1 MAIQIGGT
9 TVIDNSR
16 NITNVGII
24 TVGTGGTTGTL
35 QVGTGATIFGSGNV
49 SIAGTLYALD
59 ISVPLKI
66 DAFDPAHLATNIS
79 VSSDIKVYF
88 NKAVGVGTTGF
99 VELKTNSG
107 VFIERF
113 NVGAPSTQISFIDG
127 SRTLVINPTGIF
139 AKSSPGVANTIFTVI
154 TKQFINDASFTGVN
168 TSTAVGA
175 GSSYKFST
183 EAIGLGQTYEGGFL
197 MCTAGGVQWIVSPYS
212 AEVSRNGSSVDDA
225 NTRAQS
231 VSGCTGWFVPT
242 SAQLQNPGYICRS
255 FWGPSPCYS
264 SATYYS
270 SNEFQPGYRRAGVH
284 FLDGNVMASG
294 ISPQLPSV
302 FCVRAFRCVTY

>member
-9 TVIDNSR
+9 TVINNSR

-24 TVGTGGTTGTL
+24 TVGTGGTSGIL

-66 DAFDPAHLATNIS
+66 DVFEPVHLATNILD
-79 VSSDIKVYF
+79 SSDIKVYF

-99 VELKTNSG
+99 VELKRNNG
-107 VFIERF
+107 ELLQRF
-113 NVGAPSTQISFIDG
+113 NVGAGISQISFTDG
-127 SRTLVINPTGIF
+127 SRTLVINPSGTLPR
-139 AKSSPGVANTIFTVI
+139 SVPGVANTIFTVI

-175 GSSYKFST
+175 GSSYKFSV
-183 EAIGLGQTYEGGFL
+183 EAVGLGQTYEGGFII
-197 MCTAGGVQWIVSPYS
+197 CAAGSVQWIVAPYC
-212 AEVSRNGSSVDDA
+212 AEVSRNWYALA
-225 NTRAQS
+225 NSPTMSQTCT
-231 VSGCTGWFVPT
+231 GCTGWFVPPL
-242 SAQLQNPGYICRS
+242 AKLQNPGYLCRN

-264 SATYYS
+264 LSCYWSGTYGNGHNFVPNRMNFITGGS
-270 SNEFQPGYRRAGVH
+270 GYANHSHV
-284 FLDGNVMASG
+284 A
-294 ISPQLPSV
+294 
-302 FCVRAFRCVTY
+302 CVRAFRCVTY

>member
-24 TVGTGGTTGTL
+24 TVGTGGTSGIL

-66 DAFDPAHLATNIS
+66 DAFDPAHLATNVS
-79 VSSDIKVYF
+79 ESSDIKIYF

-99 VELKTNSG
+99 VEIKRNNGEL
-107 VFIERF
+107 VQRF
-113 NVGAPSTQISFIDG
+113 NVGAGTSQISFIDG
-127 SRTLVINPTGIF
+127 SRTLVINPSDTL
-139 AKSSPGVANTIFTVI
+139 ARSVPGVANTIFTVI
-154 TKQFINDASFTGVN
+154 TKQFINDASFTGIN

-175 GSSYKFST
+175 GSSYKFSV
-183 EAIGLGQTYEGGFL
+183 EQVGLGSAHLGGFL
-197 MCTAGGVQWIVSPYS
+197 MCVGGGIQWIVSPYNTELSRSWSSS
-212 AEVSRNGSSVDDA
+212 ADA
-225 NTRAQS
+225 VTTAQS

-242 SAQLQNPGYICRS
+242 LGQLCNPGYLCRS

-264 SATYYS
+264 SALYWS
-270 SNEFQPGYRRAGVH
+270 STEVDAFCGGAVRFHTGYVGPVNRNIGAG
-284 FLDGNVMASG
+284 
-294 ISPQLPSV
+294 
-302 FCVRAFRCVTY
+302 CVRAFRCVTY

>member
-24 TVGTGGTTGTL
+24 TVGTGGTSGIL
-35 QVGTGATIFGSGNV
+35 QVGTGTTIDGSGNV

-66 DAFDPAHLATNIS
+66 DVFEPVHLATNVS
-79 VSSDIKVYF
+79 ESSDIKVYF

-99 VELKTNSG
+99 VELKRNNG
-107 VFIERF
+107 QLVQRF
-113 NVGAPSTQISFIDG
+113 NVGASSTQISFTDG
-127 SRTLVINPTGIF
+127 SRTLVINPSGTL
-139 AKSSPGVANTIFTVI
+139 ARSVPGVANTIFTVI
-154 TKQFINDASFTGVN
+154 TKEFINDASFTGVN

-175 GSSYKFST
+175 GSSYKFSV
-183 EAIGLGQTYEGGFL
+183 EQVGLGSAHEGGFL
-197 MCTAGGVQWIVSPYS
+197 MCTAGGIQWIVSPYNT
-212 AEVSRNGSSVDDA
+212 EVSRNGSSVDDA
-225 NTRAQS
+225 NTRAQA
-231 VSGCTGWFVPT
+231 VTGCTGWFVPT
-242 SAQLQNPGYICRS
+242 LAQLQNPGYCCRS

-264 SATYYS
+264 ADTYYS

-284 FLDGNVMASG
+284 FLNGNVMMSG
-294 ISPQLPSV
+294 ISPQLGAV

>member
-9 TVIDNSR
+9 TVINNSR

-24 TVGTGGTTGTL
+24 TVGTGGTSGIL

-99 VELKTNSG
+99 VELKNNAG
-107 VFIERF
+107 NLLQRF
-113 NVGAPSTQISFIDG
+113 DVGAATTQISFIDG
-127 SRTLVINPTGIF
+127 SRTLVINPQITF
-139 AKSSPGVANTIFTVI
+139 SKSSPGVANTIFTVI

-175 GSSYKFST
+175 GSSYKFSV
-183 EAIGLGQTYEGGFL
+183 EAVGLGQTYEGGFII
-197 MCTAGGVQWIVSPYS
+197 CAAGSVQWIVAPYC
-212 AEVSRNGSSVDDA
+212 AEVSRNWYALA
-225 NTRAQS
+225 NSPTMSQTCT
-231 VSGCTGWFVPT
+231 GCTGWFVPPL
-242 SAQLQNPGYICRS
+242 AQLQNPGY
-255 FWGPSPCYS
+255 
-264 SATYYS
+264 
-270 SNEFQPGYRRAGVH
+270 
-284 FLDGNVMASG
+284 L
-294 ISPQLPSV
+294 
-302 FCVRAFRCVTY
+302 